1 MDSRLRFLHPG
12 ISEMWGHGDE
22 AQAGNGKPGASGVS
36 AREANPPCIGEY
48 VKRSERKGSEV
59 RGGAVRKSR
68 YCVSRA
74 RTANRHR

>member
-1 MDSRLRFLHPG
+1 MDSRSRFLHPG

-22 AQAGNGKPGASGVS
+22 AQAGNGEPGASEAS
-36 AREANPPCIGEY
+36 AREENPPRRGDI

-68 YCVSRA
+68 YRVSRA
-74 RTANRHR
+74 RTGNRHR